1 MPDLTG
7 VRCRVGRQEVYSCAV
22 FQQRFGMSQSV
33 AHRCD
38 LRFELAGMNTYPAD
52 ERRISE
58 VERGR
63 SWNAIL
69 PLPPGKSLSPGD
81 SIIFALASP
90 DANREPCYV
99 NGGDSV
105 RVLLTDVT
113 DLASNDP
120 ATGQALFRLSWAPL
134 GQPGSH
140 RPADEPATEMR
151 LDRTASPR

>member
-1 MPDLTG
+1 
-7 VRCRVGRQEVYSCAV
+7 
-22 FQQRFGMSQSV
+22 
-33 AHRCD
+33 
-38 LRFELAGMNTYPAD
+38 MNSFPAD

-105 RVLLTDVT
+105 RVMLTEVT

-120 ATGQALFRLSWAPL
+120 ATGHALFRLSWAPL
-134 GQPGSH
+134 GQ
-140 RPADEPATEMR
+140 ATPEVI
-151 LDRTASPR
+151 SPRRRPR

>member
-1 MPDLTG
+1 MRGLPAA
-7 VRCRVGRQEVYSCAV
+7 VRAEPKSLSA
-22 FQQRFGMSQSV
+22 
-33 AHRCD
+33 
-38 LRFELAGMNTYPAD
+38 LRSRAGFVGMNTYPAD

-69 PLPPGKSLSPGD
+69 PMPAGKSLSPGD
-81 SIIFALASP
+81 SIVFALASP
-90 DANREPCYV
+90 DANGVLGYV

-105 RVLLTDVT
+105 RVWLTDVT

-134 GQPGSH
+134 GQ
-140 RPADEPATEMR
+140 
-151 LDRTASPR
+151 